1 MCFSPIGDSFRNRV
15 RNFPSLVNCT
25 TIDWF
30 SEWPPD
36 ALQSVA
42 VRFLGDIEMDEAT
55 RISCVTMVQTFH
67 TDTEK
72 AARKF
77 KLQLKRHYYVTPT
90 SYLELISTFKKLLQE
105 KRLEIK
111 NLKDRYSNGYDC
123 LINTEA
129 SVSVMQAELEAKKPL
144 LIETSKEVEI

>member
-30 SEWPPD
+30 SEWPKD

-42 VRFLGDIEMDEAT
+42 VRFLGEIEMDAAT
-55 RISCVTMVQTFH
+55 RTECVTMVQTFH
-67 TDTEK
+67 TDTEI

-77 KLQLKRHYYVTPT
+77 KTQLKRHYYVTPT
-90 SYLELISTFKKLLQE
+90 SYLELISTFKTLLAA
-105 KRLEIK
+105 KR
-111 NLKDRYSNGYDC
+111 
-123 LINTEA
+123 
-129 SVSVMQAELEAKKPL
+129 
-144 LIETSKEVEI
+144 